1 MPAKI
6 EPDQV
11 SRIAR
16 LARINLTPGELEQFT
31 GQLSDILNYV
41 DQLSELN
48 TDGVEPTTHPLKM
61 SNVFRQD
68 QIGQSLSN
76 AEALANAPQKHGDF
90 LPSPKFLNSPAKL

>member
-11 SRIAR
+11 RRIAR
-16 LARINLTPGELEQFT
+16 LARINLTPDELEQFAN
-31 GQLSDILNYV
+31 QLSDILNYV

-48 TDGVEPTTHPLKM
+48 TQDVEPTTHPLKI

-76 AEALANAPQKHGDF
+76 EQALANAPCTHGDF
-90 LPSPKFLNSPAKL
+90 FAVPKVLE

>member
-6 EPDQV
+6 DPEKV
-11 SRIAR
+11 RRVAR
-16 LARINLTPGELEQFT
+16 LARINLSADELEQFSN
-31 GQLSDILNYV
+31 QLSDILNYV

-48 TDGVEPTTHPLKM
+48 TEGVEPTTHPLKI

-76 AEALANAPQKHGDF
+76 EQALANAPRKHGDF
-90 LPSPKFLNSPAKL
+90 FAVPKVLE

>member
-11 SRIAR
+11 RRIAR
-16 LARINLTPGELEQFT
+16 LARINLTPDELEQFSN
-31 GQLSDILNYV
+31 QLSDILNYV

-48 TDGVEPTTHPLKM
+48 TEGVEPTTHPLKI

-76 AEALANAPQKHGDF
+76 EQALANAPRKHANF
-90 LPSPKFLNSPAKL
+90 FAVPKVLE

>member
-6 EPDQV
+6 DPDQV
-11 SRIAR
+11 RRIAR
-16 LARINLTPGELEQFT
+16 LARINLTPDELDQFSN
-31 GQLSDILNYV
+31 QLSDILNYV

-48 TDGVEPTTHPLKM
+48 TENVEPTTHPLKI

-76 AEALANAPQKHGDF
+76 EQALANAPRKHADF
-90 LPSPKFLNSPAKL
+90 FAVPKVLE

>member
-6 EPDQV
+6 DPDQIR
-11 SRIAR
+11 RIAR
-16 LARINLTPGELEQFT
+16 LARINLTPDELEQFSN
-31 GQLSDILNYV
+31 QLSDILNYV

-48 TDGVEPTTHPLKM
+48 TEDVEPTTHPLKI

-76 AEALANAPQKHGDF
+76 EQALANAPRTHGDF
-90 LPSPKFLNSPAKL
+90 FAVPKVLE

>member
-6 EPDQV
+6 DPDQV
-11 SRIAR
+11 RRIAR
-16 LARINLTPGELEQFT
+16 LARINLTPDELEQFSN
-31 GQLSDILNYV
+31 QLSDILNYV

-48 TDGVEPTTHPLKM
+48 TEDVEPTTHPLKI

-76 AEALANAPQKHGDF
+76 EQALANAPRKHANF
-90 LPSPKFLNSPAKL
+90 FAVPKVLE

>member
-6 EPDQV
+6 DPDQV
-11 SRIAR
+11 RRIAR
-16 LARINLTPGELEQFT
+16 LARINLTIDELDQFA

-41 DQLSELN
+41 DQLSQLN
-48 TDGVEPTTHPLKM
+48 TEGVEPTTHPLKI

-76 AEALANAPQKHGDF
+76 DQALANAPQTHRDF
-90 LPSPKFLNSPAKL
+90 FAVPKVLE

>member
-6 EPDQV
+6 DSDQV

-16 LARINLTPGELEQFT
+16 LARINLTSGEIEQFS

-48 TDGVEPTTHPLKM
+48 TEGVEPTTHPLKM
-61 SNVFRQD
+61 SNVFRAD
-68 QIGQSLSN
+68 QVGQSLTN
-76 AEALANAPQKHGDF
+76 AEALANAPQSHGDF
-90 LPSPKFLNSPAKL
+90 FAVPKVLE

>member
-16 LARINLTPGELEQFT
+16 LARINLTPDELQQFT

-76 AEALANAPQKHGDF
+76 AEALANAPQTHGDF
-90 LPSPKFLNSPAKL
+90 FAVPKVLE

>member
-6 EPDQV
+6 DPDQV
-11 SRIAR
+11 RRIAR
-16 LARINLTPGELEQFT
+16 LARINLTTDELEQFA

-48 TDGVEPTTHPLKM
+48 TEGVEPTTHPLKI

-76 AEALANAPQKHGDF
+76 EQALANAPRTHGDF
-90 LPSPKFLNSPAKL
+90 FAVPKVLE